1 MCQHCMMIH
10 LYYDFCGFCPSLALS
25 PPPSLSSD
33 FLTAEYLFIARDEAD
48 LLGWVEAINRAIQA
62 QESSRHL
69 HTSVSVCTYIHV
81 HIMLRIF
88 MLIYA

>member
-10 LYYDFCGFCPSLALS
+10 LYCNFCCFCPSLALS

-48 LLGWVEAINRAIQA
+48 LFGWVEAINRAIQA

-69 HTSVSVCTYIHV
+69 HTSVSVCTYIH
-81 HIMLRIF
+81 IMLRIF